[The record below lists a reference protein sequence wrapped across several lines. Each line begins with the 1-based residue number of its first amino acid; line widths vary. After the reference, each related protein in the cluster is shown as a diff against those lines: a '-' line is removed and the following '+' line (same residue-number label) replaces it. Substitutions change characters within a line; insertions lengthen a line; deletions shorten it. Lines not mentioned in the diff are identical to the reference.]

1 MKHPAGRQ
9 IGEQLK
15 PVLDRL
21 RQLAREERA
30 KHGADTEA
38 LESAVVNLSTAIEIL
53 TE

>member
-1 MKHPAGRQ
+1 MKHPVGRQ

-15 PVLDRL
+15 PTLDRL
-21 RQLAREERA
+21 RQLARDERLRR
-30 KHGADTEA
+30 GPDTEA